1 MNLGGVD
8 VPCGVAVQ
16 TGFSDGKPRLVVA
29 GDTDGHFAVARLLN
43 TGALDATFGDDDPA
57 HPGQKLGYTVTS
69 ITASPTYGTNVH
81 AAYAMGL
88 TPAGG
93 SLPAGEVYVGGTVAG
108 LGGWAGMGVARFT
121 RDGQLDTTFGGGTG
135 TPGLA
140 VYQTFANNDTANAL
154 AVQPDGKVVLGGYTN
169 GAETVARFTAAG
181 TLDASFDAAG
191 ATPGV
196 LRLAD
201 EGYGGNYGR
210 AVALQPDGK
219 VLLTGTGS
227 VGTGF
232 EAVRLNADGT
242 LDNTFGSGGR
252 VAIDVGAAS
261 SDPSDAYG
269 AEGDGGTPA
278 ACRGRTCWATTRSW
292 RSGPTGRSPW
302 WRRPGPRCRGCTPA
316 GSPASRSCGSTPATS
331 SR

>member
-1 MNLGGVD
+1 MFD
-8 VPCGVAVQ
+8 
-16 TGFSDGKPRLVVA
+16 
-29 GDTDGHFAVARLLN
+29 
-43 TGALDATFGDDDPA
+43 
-57 HPGQKLGYTVTS
+57 
-69 ITASPTYGTNVH
+69 PTYGTNVH

-154 AVQPDGKVVLGGYTN
+154 AVRPDGKVVLGGYTN

-196 LRLAD
+196 LRLAG

-232 EAVRLNADGT
+232 EALRLDADGT
-242 LDNTFGSGGR
+242 LDGTFGSGGR

-269 AEGDGGTPA
+269 AEGDGVDAGGVPWQDGQGGAADASGDPA
-278 ACRGRTCWATTRSW
+278 AVAVGSDDRAVLVSMTWAPWPACTTGGTRTSRW
-292 RSGPTGRSPW
+292 SG
-302 WRRPGPRCRGCTPA
+302 
-316 GSPASRSCGSTPATS
+316 
-331 SR
+331 